1 MEDKTLNE
9 VYDEVLGKGPAI
21 EDLSAE
27 APPTGLPDGAY
38 GQEDYSDDAEDGTD
52 PRDPSTELSEEEED
66 LLGADDEFEDEEV
79 DDDEYEDIPERL
91 VEAGRTANLSERDI
105 IELSETH
112 PEALEALARSQ
123 EAAAVIPRAP
133 QQSVAKETPADETP
147 AEGFQPLKLDLT
159 EDDREE
165 LGERSVTIID
175 SLVKKVNE
183 LGSKV
188 QETGQ
193 ATAEIRQQ
201 TTEERNRGIDDVFDK
216 MSDDIP
222 GLGKLSSGLSDEEKA
237 NRIFAAKTAHAAM
250 QAYGNLTLEQALTK
264 GASALRGDETKVKAK
279 LVADLNRNKKRFISR
294 GRGQKRGTPRK
305 SVDERAVEAISNVLD
320 DPKYHSHN

>member
-21 EDLSAE
+21 EELSPE
-27 APPTGLPDGAY
+27 APPAGQPDGAY
-38 GQEDYSDDAEDGTD
+38 SQEDYSDDAEDGTD

-79 DDDEYEDIPERL
+79 DDEEYEEIPERL
-91 VEAGRTANLSERDI
+91 LEAGRIANLSERDI
-105 IELSETH
+105 VELSESH
-112 PEALEALARSQ
+112 PEALEALARTQ
-123 EAAAVIPRAP
+123 EAVVATPIP
-133 QQSVAKETPADETP
+133 QQSVVKEAPANETPV
-147 AEGFQPLKLDLT
+147 EGFQPLKLDLT
-159 EDDREE
+159 EDDRDE

-183 LGSKV
+183 LGSQV
-188 QETGQ
+188 QKNG
-193 ATAEIRQQ
+193 Q
-201 TTEERNRGIDDVFDK
+201 TTAAIQQNSIEDKNRGIDEHFDK
-216 MSDDIP
+216 LSKDIP
-222 GLGKLSSGLSDEEKA
+222 GLGKLAAGLTADEKA

-250 QAYGNLTLEQALTK
+250 QSYGGLTLEQALTK

-279 LVADLNRNKKRFISR
+279 LVADLERNKKRFTSR

-305 SVDERAVEAISNVLD
+305 SVDERAVEAISKVLD
-320 DPKYHSHN
+320 DPKYGSHDR